1 MNNMK
6 KLDIVL
12 IILSV
17 FLFLFITANLVIF
30 CVYGAIPDTL
40 VSCVLGASGV
50 ELVMTAA
57 IKIFQRKDNGEENEE
72 YEFEEAPEEIH
83 IGFDINNIEED
94 EEEIEE

>member
-1 MNNMK
+1 MK

-30 CVYGAIPDTL
+30 CIYGAIPDTL

-57 IKIFQRKDNGEENEE
+57 IKIFQRKDNGKENPLQDVI
-72 YEFEEAPEEIH
+72 PEEEESNP
-83 IGFDINNIEED
+83 IGFNIENIEE
-94 EEEIEE
+94 

>member
-1 MNNMK
+1 MK

-57 IKIFQRKDNGEENEE
+57 IKIFQRKDNGKNEIL
-72 YEFEEAPEEIH
+72 PEEEDSNP
-83 IGFDINNIEED
+83 IGFNIENIEE
-94 EEEIEE
+94 

>member
-1 MNNMK
+1 MK
-6 KLDIVL
+6 TLNVVL
-12 IILSV
+12 IL
-17 FLFLFITANLVIF
+17 LATFLFIFICANMVIF
-30 CVYGAIPDTL
+30 CIYGAIPDTL

-57 IKIFQRKDNGEENEE
+57 IQIYKMKIKGNENEE